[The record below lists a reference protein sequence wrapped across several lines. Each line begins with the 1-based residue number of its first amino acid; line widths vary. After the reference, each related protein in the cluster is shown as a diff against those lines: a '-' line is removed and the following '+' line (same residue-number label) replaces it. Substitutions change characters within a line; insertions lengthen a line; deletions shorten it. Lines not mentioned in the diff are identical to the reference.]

1 MQMNVSGGAPPPSS
15 LQIIS
20 NIITWL
26 ISLLAL
32 GVAFFALYLQRRD
45 KRPRLRLDV
54 ERKRAYLETSETD
67 ERGFFYVLE
76 TDVIEIR
83 AANPT
88 DRQINIVS
96 TKFAPKTGE
105 PILAPLH
112 QAISDIPSHEIDS
125 QSSPM
130 MS

>member
-1 MQMNVSGGAPPPSS
+1 M
-15 LQIIS
+15 
-20 NIITWL
+20 
-26 ISLLAL
+26 
-32 GVAFFALYLQRRD
+32 
-45 KRPRLRLDV
+45 
-54 ERKRAYLETSETD
+54 
-67 ERGFFYVLE
+67 LE

-112 QAISDIPSHEIDS
+112 QAISDIPSHEMRLAIVPYDELINRLGYGLRS
-125 QSSPM
+125 RIRGQFILTDAIGHKHKTKSFHM
-130 MS
+130 